1 MRAGQKKEE
10 VERAME
16 DVVPAAGSS
25 SATVTSTATAPA
37 SQI

>member
-10 VERAME
+10 VESATE
-16 DVVPAAGSS
+16 EVVPAAGNS